1 MKIDFKLVAIT
12 LVAVACV
19 GAGLVF
25 QHKESPSESVVP
37 VNTPDDVGYVPD
49 SPKPPTFLVRPERP
63 IPDVNINRKKPDV
76 LNLDDEEQLE
86 LTELSKKVLA
96 ALQAALDDEDFGR
109 IQSILAM
116 VKGSP
121 KGGLS
126 KKSEGMPVFM
136 RKKMIEAVG
145 WFGAQSLPELV
156 EFLGD
161 ADPDVAEAAASQF
174 ELALE
179 DISLGDKDRAQIVS
193 LASKA
198 IHDSDSL
205 ERIFMEISNMRNSVA
220 AQTLVDICQQGT
232 EEARALMPETIEF
245 VTGEENITTVEG
257 LQQWL
262 DANPDG
268 EYDDDLYGPMDVK

>member
-12 LVAVACV
+12 LVSAACV

-25 QHKESPSESVVP
+25 QHKESPSESVKTVRSP
-37 VNTPDDVGYVPD
+37 GKDGFAPD
-49 SPKPPTFLVRPERP
+49 SPRPQKFRVRSERS
-63 IPDVNINRKKPDV
+63 ILDVNITREKPNV
-76 LNLDDEEQLE
+76 LELDDEEQLE

-121 KGGLS
+121 KGSLS
-126 KKSEGMPVFM
+126 RKSEGMPVFM
-136 RKKMIEAVG
+136 RKKMIEAAG

-161 ADPDVAEAAASQF
+161 VDSDVAEAAAAQF

-198 IHDSDSL
+198 IHDSDTL

-245 VTGEENITTVEG
+245 ITGEENITTVEG

-268 EYDDDLYGPMDVK
+268 EYDDDLYGPMDVE